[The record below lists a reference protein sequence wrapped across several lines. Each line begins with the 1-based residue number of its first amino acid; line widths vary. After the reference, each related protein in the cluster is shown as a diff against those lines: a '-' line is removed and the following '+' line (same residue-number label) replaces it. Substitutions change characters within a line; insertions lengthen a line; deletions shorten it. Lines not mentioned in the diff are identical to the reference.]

1 MVKKST
7 KKTQSKHVSK
17 SPSKGYALPLHGFKD
32 HYLTW
37 QIGDISENGAR
48 TLGTIRFYYFCIFI
62 SHDDYSTLHDA
73 ELLRIFLD
81 LK

>member
-17 SPSKGYALPLHGFKD
+17 SQSKGYALPLHGFKER
-32 HYLTW
+32 YLTW

-48 TLGTIRFYYFCIFI
+48 TLGTIRFIIFAFLLVMMIIALCMMPSYCGYFWI
-62 SHDDYSTLHDA
+62 
-73 ELLRIFLD
+73 
-81 LK
+81 